1 MSDLPE
7 FFDSFVFGDTIFD
20 DKSLLDS
27 FDVESYN
34 SEDWFFT
41 KRQKSP
47 TKIPQKV
54 PRKVKF
60 QKPKKI
66 VKDILNHK
74 ISKKGIKYLVLWET
88 GDKSWEL
95 YDNIKNL
102 QLLQVYLEKN
112 KIEKLK
118 VEKNVEIIVID

>member
-1 MSDLPE
+1 
-7 FFDSFVFGDTIFD
+7 V
-20 DKSLLDS
+20 K
-27 FDVESYN
+27 
-34 SEDWFFT
+34 
-41 KRQKSP
+41 K
-47 TKIPQKV
+47 KI
-54 PRKVKF
+54 KF
-60 QKPKKI
+60 QKTKKI